1 MSYLLSWSQVSPT
14 PVPMQSV
21 SGGTIIVLLAVILIF
36 SVAFTA
42 GLVIWAIRY
51 KRRKQANP

>member
-1 MSYLLSWSQVSPT
+1 
-14 PVPMQSV
+14 MQSV
-21 SGGTIIVLLAVILIF
+21 SGWTIIVLLAVILIF